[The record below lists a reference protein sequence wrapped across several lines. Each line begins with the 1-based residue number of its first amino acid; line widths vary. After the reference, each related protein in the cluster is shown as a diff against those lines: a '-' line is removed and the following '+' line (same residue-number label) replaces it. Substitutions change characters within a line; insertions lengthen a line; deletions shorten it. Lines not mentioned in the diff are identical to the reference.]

1 MSSTHIHS
9 FSNEI
14 LQKIFQE
21 AIRGRTPPSIREAPY
36 NISHVCDRWRTIAL
50 HPMFWKNI
58 VVNDSS
64 GRGVR
69 LFRLFLKR
77 ALHRSGSRPASVTY
91 HGRSGDDRQEDWDAP
106 MSRADLSE
114 LNFMRFVAQNVNAES
129 FVWKELVLNFS
140 FRGPLRSDPLVSKER
155 FVTLGPFP
163 SVEILSLTAPTDCC
177 AKIQSDLD
185 LSRSSK
191 LRMLSLR
198 GDWDFYN
205 SLLPFAINCRTTLPS
220 LTTLE
225 LDLVGDKEGFSS
237 SNQCIRLL
245 GNAPN
250 LHTLTV
256 RSMSGYTSPSAQL
269 LRLENVRKLRVIA
282 AAVQLGTI
290 RNFLYRIK
298 CPRLQQLVVQT
309 VIDEGSDEP
318 VNGFMLDI
326 QGLLQRSKCTLE
338 VLKIQSRLIQEVYI
352 NRLLLQVPDLRS
364 LVLSGCDGLSMRILT
379 NLSDK
384 CPDDK
389 WYLDKLR
396 KIIFDRCTF
405 IGENGYMEEGLADD
419 MIEIMRSQLS
429 SRVIPGK
436 GLEVVVSDCGI
447 ELDAD
452 MHEQLELMKEKGLK
466 FSTQH
471 IASVTEFD
479 DMDEV

>member
-1 MSSTHIHS
+1 MEGGSPKLRLSRTLALRS
-9 FSNEI
+9 VGLEGT
-14 LQKIFQE
+14 
-21 AIRGRTPPSIREAPY
+21 IRRT
-36 NISHVCDRWRTIAL
+36 
-50 HPMFWKNI
+50 
-58 VVNDSS
+58 
-64 GRGVR
+64 
-69 LFRLFLKR
+69 R
-77 ALHRSGSRPASVTY
+77 AV
-91 HGRSGDDRQEDWDAP
+91 
-106 MSRADLSE
+106 
-114 LNFMRFVAQNVNAES
+114 
-129 FVWKELVLNFS
+129 S
-140 FRGPLRSDPLVSKER
+140 FRRDTVAYGAH
-155 FVTLGPFP
+155 G
-163 SVEILSLTAPTDCC
+163 
-177 AKIQSDLD
+177 KIQSDLD

-309 VIDEGSDEP
+309 VNDEGSDEP

-338 VLKIQSRLIQEVYI
+338 VLKIRSRLIQ
-352 NRLLLQVPDLRS
+352 
-364 LVLSGCDGLSMRILT
+364 
-379 NLSDK
+379 
-384 CPDDK
+384 
-389 WYLDKLR
+389 
-396 KIIFDRCTF
+396 
-405 IGENGYMEEGLADD
+405 
-419 MIEIMRSQLS
+419 
-429 SRVIPGK
+429 
-436 GLEVVVSDCGI
+436 
-447 ELDAD
+447 
-452 MHEQLELMKEKGLK
+452 
-466 FSTQH
+466 
-471 IASVTEFD
+471 
-479 DMDEV
+479 